1 MAENFRQRLQAFQNE
16 QDRLRAEREF
26 RDRRSQG
33 VAERARQRQAEAD
46 AQRRQAV
53 DEQRAARREQMARSR
68 AQADVE
74 RFNRPPRIVPY
85 QEQVPATTPRQSL
98 TNPLRPPVP
107 MAGGGGGGAGMPP
120 GGGGNLPMASG
131 DNLPAQRG
139 GAVQRTPSQIEL
151 TTPRMPR
158 MGMGAGAAGAV
169 LGPGLMAA
177 DMASDYVRRRQA
189 DIDAL
194 YEAEALRR
202 AAANSERAIEPEGSP
217 EAAIMNRPQPRM
229 GDPEGS
235 MEAASARPARPAP
248 RPRPRA
254 AAPRGMSEADRLNE
268 ISLAFARGE
277 RPRGGAADTIGKAM
291 GIEGYKKGG
300 LIEPKK
306 VVKKAAGGMLKT
318 PKAPAAP
325 GRGPGRPA
333 TSVKPV
339 GTRAMAKAAAP
350 KKPVG
355 MPAFKKGGKVS
366 MKKGKK

>member
-1 MAENFRQRLQAFQNE
+1 MADRNEPVGARLGRGLRDIQEFYTATGERPAAGGAYTMSAEEELAQAQRAMQELQA
-16 QDRLRAEREF
+16 RRAARA
-26 RDRRSQG
+26 
-33 VAERARQRQAEAD
+33 AERA
-46 AQRRQAV
+46 
-53 DEQRAARREQMARSR
+53 ARPSMIT
-68 AQADVE
+68 
-74 RFNRPPRIVPY
+74 NRPV
-85 QEQVPATTPRQSL
+85 
-98 TNPLRPPVP
+98 
-107 MAGGGGGGAGMPP
+107 
-120 GGGGNLPMASG
+120 GGNLAA
-131 DNLPAQRG
+131 AQPQAQTRP
-139 GAVQRTPSQIEL
+139 TM
-151 TTPRMPR
+151 TTPTQPAAPAPAPRQPAAMRMTP
-158 MGMGAGAAGAV
+158 AE
-169 LGPGLMAA
+169 L
-177 DMASDYVRRRQA
+177 
-189 DIDAL
+189 
-194 YEAEALRR
+194 EAER
-202 AAANSERAIEPEGSP
+202 AT
-217 EAAIMNRPQPRM
+217 M
-229 GDPEGS
+229 
-235 MEAASARPARPAP
+235 MEANQPPARPAS

-300 LIEPKK
+300 LIKPKK